1 MQRASMFEIYSSMP
15 IPHLEYLDDS
25 AFLVNV
31 LFSFF
36 LGGSIGIILSYVIF
50 EIIKII
56 KE

>member
-1 MQRASMFEIYSSMP
+1 MFEIYSNMP

>member
-1 MQRASMFEIYSSMP
+1 MQRASMFEIYSNMP
-15 IPHLEYLDDS
+15 LPHLDYLDDS

-36 LGGSIGIILSYVIF
+36 FGGAIGIIISYIIF